1 MTKPLSIQFNESVA
15 ARIAA
20 LMPGGDDR
28 TMWREFLATAL
39 EHVAATDDLSLLREA
54 KAADL
59 FEVEFMD
66 FVSNFP
72 GLEIQPAPEGGFY
85 GVALGLAKFDR
96 ELREKALRAYAE
108 VLRKSPEICH
118 SITNTHE
125 STMQTDTQHLQ
136 TLNPKR
142 GFWGTMAHQKKARE
156 AWPLAMASVA
166 VATNRPPEAVRE
178 FLDSRDGRHFA
189 DQVVLS
195 LHQGLSLPDAIAEAV
210 KCWMT
215 PASKSA
221 IFSHLSAET
230 TYLDACIQSILDEI
244 EE

>member
-96 ELREKALRAYAE
+96 ELRVKALRAYAA

-118 SITNTHE
+118 
-125 STMQTDTQHLQ
+125 
-136 TLNPKR
+136 
-142 GFWGTMAHQKKARE
+142 
-156 AWPLAMASVA
+156 
-166 VATNRPPEAVRE
+166 
-178 FLDSRDGRHFA
+178 
-189 DQVVLS
+189 
-195 LHQGLSLPDAIAEAV
+195 
-210 KCWMT
+210 
-215 PASKSA
+215 
-221 IFSHLSAET
+221 
-230 TYLDACIQSILDEI
+230 DACIQSIVDEI